1 MHHLLR
7 LNRRLRLY
15 RGRRS
20 GLHHRLL
27 NGRLWLN
34 GSLRHRLL
42 RLLHHWLRHRMLL
55 HHRLHAHGG
64 LLDHASLHAG
74 CGQIGLQEV
83 LATGIAASAHDQEGH
98 SGCKDEHTKA
108 RANDEA
114 GVGGLPVAGPVAII
128 VATGIVVAVTVAI
141 AVPVAV
147 AVAVIS
153 VAADVLAAVSSRR
166 VLRAAADDRAVVRSL
181 GRAVKGGGLATNT
194 TEAECAMPP
203 SRLTTFSCTV

>member
-1 MHHLLR
+1 MSHLLR
-7 LNRRLRLY
+7 LNRRLRLH

-27 NGRLWLN
+27 NGRLRLN
-34 GSLRHRLL
+34 RSLWHRLL
-42 RLLHHWLRHRMLL
+42 RLL

-83 LATGIAASAHDQEGH
+83 LATGIATSAHDQEGH

-114 GVGGLPVAGPVAII
+114 GVGGL
-128 VATGIVVAVTVAI
+128 
-141 AVPVAV
+141 
-147 AVAVIS
+147 S
-153 VAADVLAAVSSRR
+153 VA
-166 VLRAAADDRAVVRSL
+166 
-181 GRAVKGGGLATNT
+181 
-194 TEAECAMPP
+194 
-203 SRLTTFSCTV
+203 